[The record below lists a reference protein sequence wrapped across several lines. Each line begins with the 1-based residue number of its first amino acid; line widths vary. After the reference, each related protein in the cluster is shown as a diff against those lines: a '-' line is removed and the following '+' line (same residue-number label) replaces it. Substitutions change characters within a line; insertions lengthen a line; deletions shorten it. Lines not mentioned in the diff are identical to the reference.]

1 MNNINENYQVMFTS
15 YPDIVNINQL
25 KDMLGIGITLAYRL
39 VKQNT
44 INSLKIGREYK
55 IPKLCVIDYIYNQKT
70 TDFSDFLKDYGDIL
84 DYKEVRK
91 ILRNPSRNTLYK
103 ILKNKE
109 IYFIMIANEYKIPK
123 SCLVEYVFNNYF

>member
-1 MNNINENYQVMFTS
+1 MNKLNKAEILSSYQ
-15 YPDIVNINQL
+15 DILIFDELVEILNVGVNTTYELLRNKKIYSQ
-25 KDMLGIGITLAYRL
+25 
-39 VKQNT
+39 
-44 INSLKIGREYK
+44 KIGREYK